1 MSSRNS
7 IFRSI
12 GLRVPKTIFMIC
24 PGIALLLFLSIP
36 VLAQK
41 ISIGE
46 QIELRYISVTEAS
59 STTITSSDDF
69 FTHKARV
76 YLGGQ
81 LGDNMKAFIKAQAK
95 GQWGDSTDLWVENAY
110 INFRAFSIPRLN
122 TSVDFTIGRQP
133 LVYGDGLLLN
143 DNDTGVDCVKMGI
156 FAPLNTECD
165 VFLVRHAEYPENRDF
180 DVYGIVPRIYLTG
193 HTITGAFIAED
204 DRSKV
209 TFQEANSLKMIGD
222 LRWEGNIGGVNFR
235 GELAKQFGNVSE
247 GKTVALTYN
256 ALAYLVGAEMKGK
269 MSTIGDVKFGVDWLA
284 VGGSRGD
291 AGLDAGRT
299 FESTLAHLD
308 EEDWGEYFVVNPST
322 GLQPY
327 KPGNLVILKWTL
339 STRLAK
345 RWVVGLNLFNYREEE
360 IRQNELGNEW
370 DIFGKYDLSPHSTL
384 RLTFTLFHPQEAFQ
398 VDWTTA
404 RKILFEMSTEF

>member
-1 MSSRNS
+1 MSSRDS
-7 IFRSI
+7 IFRGI
-12 GLRVPKTIFMIC
+12 GLRAQQTIFEIFLS
-24 PGIALLLFLSIP
+24 IALLLFLSMP

-46 QIELRYISVTEAS
+46 QIELRYISITQAS

-81 LGDNMKAFIKAQAK
+81 LGDNMKAFFKAQTS
-95 GQWGDSTDLWVENAY
+95 GQWGDYTDLWVENAY
-110 INFRAFSIPRLN
+110 INFRAFSIPKLN
-122 TSVDFTIGRQP
+122 TSADFTIGRQP
-133 LVYGDGLLLN
+133 LLYGDGLLLN
-143 DNDTGVDCVKMGI
+143 DDDTGVNCVKIGI
-156 FAPLNTECD
+156 FAPFNTECD
-165 VFLVRHAEYPENRDF
+165 IFLVRQLEGPENGDF
-180 DVYGIVPRIYLTG
+180 DIYGIVPRIYLTG

-209 TFQEANSLKMIGD
+209 AFPEANSLKMIGD
-222 LRWEGNIGGVNFR
+222 LRWEGNIGGVDFH
-235 GELAKQFGNVSE
+235 GEAAKQFGNVSE
-247 GKTVALTYN
+247 GKTATLTYN

-269 MSTIGDVKFGVDWLA
+269 MSTIGDVKFGVDWLVA
-284 VGGSRGD
+284 DGNRGD
-291 AGLDAGRT
+291 DGRT
-299 FESTLAHLD
+299 FASTLSHLD
-308 EEDWGEYFVVNPST
+308 EEDWGEYFMVNPST
-322 GLQPY
+322 GFQSC

-339 STRLAK
+339 STRFAK

-370 DIFGKYDLSPHSTL
+370 DIFGKYDMSPYSTL
-384 RLTFTLFHPQEAFQ
+384 RLAFTLFHPQEAFQ
-398 VDWTTA
+398 ADWTTA

>member
-1 MSSRNS
+1 MSNRNS
-7 IFRSI
+7 IFR
-12 GLRVPKTIFMIC
+12 GTEQRMPKTIFTIL
-24 PGIALLLFLSIP
+24 GIVLLLFLSIP

-69 FTHKARV
+69 FTHKVRV

-81 LGDNMKAFIKAQAK
+81 LGDNMKAFFKAQTS
-95 GQWGDSTDLWVENAY
+95 GQWGDYTDLWVENAY
-110 INFRAFSIPRLN
+110 VNFRAFSMPGLN
-122 TSVDFTIGRQP
+122 TSIEFTIGRQP

-143 DNDTGVDCVKMGI
+143 DDDTGVNCVKMGI

-165 VFLVRHAEYPENRDF
+165 VFLARQSEGPENGDF
-180 DVYGIVPRIYLTG
+180 DVYGIVPRIYLKG
-193 HTITGAFIAED
+193 HTITGTFIAED
-204 DRSKV
+204 DHSKV
-209 TFQEANSLKMIGD
+209 TFPEANSLKMIGD
-222 LRWEGNIGGVNFR
+222 LRWKGNIGGVDFR
-235 GELAKQFGNVSE
+235 AEAAKQFGNVRR

-256 ALAYLVGAEMKGK
+256 ALAYIVGAEMKGK
-269 MSTIGDVKFGVDWLA
+269 MSGIGDVQFGLNWLVA
-284 VGGSRGD
+284 DGSRGD
-291 AGLDAGRT
+291 DGRT
-299 FESTLAHLD
+299 FASALSHLD
-308 EEDWGEYFVVNPST
+308 EKDWGEYFIVNPST
-322 GLQPY
+322 GFQPY
-327 KPGNLVILKWTL
+327 RPGNLVILKWTL

-404 RKILFEMSTEF
+404 RKILFEIYTEF